1 MISKVPT
8 FLWIIF
14 FPALLLLWLLLLSLT
29 GCLHSLFIFV
39 IWDVSV
45 FCFRLSILLWIK
57 RKQRTTSHSEKG
69 QNIVLTFAKC
79 SKKCIYG
86 RDRGRINERKG
97 HTKNKM
103 TTFSIRDMS
112 DQKKKIID
120 EYFQFIESRKI
131 NYSICAAVK
140 NNNKSIKHAK
150 RLAPKH
156 PSNHTSNN
164 KIIGIVYS

>member
-112 DQKKKIID
+112 DQKKNNWWI
-120 EYFQFIESRKI
+120 F
-131 NYSICAAVK
+131 SIYREPK
-140 NNNKSIKHAK
+140 NKLFNMCCCKKQQQKYQTCEKASSKASIKPHK
-150 RLAPKH
+150 
-156 PSNHTSNN
+156 
-164 KIIGIVYS
+164 